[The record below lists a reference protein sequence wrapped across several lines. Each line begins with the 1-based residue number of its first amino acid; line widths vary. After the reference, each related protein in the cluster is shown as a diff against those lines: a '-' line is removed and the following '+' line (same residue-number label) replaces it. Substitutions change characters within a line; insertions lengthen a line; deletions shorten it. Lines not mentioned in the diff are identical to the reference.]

1 MNADIDHVCV
11 WQSSL
16 SSDNTP
22 PQGCANVCENAWVFS
37 FFYSRSELI
46 CRAYDFH
53 TLCPMLLDF
62 SGQIWSR
69 SSGILHFFVFL
80 LSVCVCVGGG
90 NIKNINIQIFFAAF
104 PVRYFLLANEQIILW
119 GDTRTQLAVNDRCS
133 LPDIII
139 YGDGMRKKGKGNQ
152 QASLNLSV
160 FCDVVFDEVV
170 SDICQRVGLF
180 DKKHYDYVLGDG

>member
-1 MNADIDHVCV
+1 MCV
-11 WQSSL
+11 KMR
-16 SSDNTP
+16 
-22 PQGCANVCENAWVFS
+22 GCFL
-37 FFYSRSELI
+37 FFYSRSQLI

-53 TLCPMLLDF
+53 TLCLMLLDF

-69 SSGILHFFVFL
+69 SSGISHFFVFL
-80 LSVCVCVGGG
+80 LSVCLCVCVCGGW
-90 NIKNINIQIFFAAF
+90 KHKKPKYLDIFCCSF
-104 PVRYFLLANEQIILW
+104 PARYFLLANEQIILW

-139 YGDGMRKKGKGNQ
+139 YGSGMRKEGKGNQ

-160 FCDVVFDEVV
+160 FCDVVVAEVV